1 MAILWKNKHWRLLM
15 KINQE
20 EEDEVVVDLE
30 EEEEVDKALKSLP

>member
-1 MAILWKNKHWRLLM
+1 M